1 MTMGAKENK
10 RLLWRSRRGVRELD
24 SLLVPY
30 AQIRIKVMD
39 RSEKHVFKLLLE
51 QQDPD
56 LLDWLLGRRRP
67 ESDLIAA
74 AVDNVLRFN
83 AEQEGLESPISFG
96 ANEPI

>member
-1 MTMGAKENK
+1 MGAKENK

-39 RSEKHVFKLLLE
+39 TSEKHVFKLLLE

-67 ESDLIAA
+67 ECLSIST

-83 AEQEGLESPISFG
+83 AERKHLEESISFVKS
-96 ANEPI
+96 E

>member
-1 MTMGAKENK
+1 MGAKENK

-67 ESDLIAA
+67 VSTSIAT

-83 AEQEGLESPISFG
+83 AEQKSIEGSISFTE
-96 ANEPI
+96 NE